1 MIILRKLV
9 AIAGAA
15 ILALFVVAC
24 STVTSGTL
32 TPGMTPA
39 QTVQSMGQPD
49 LKDDVA
55 DPNHN
60 GATVLRYVW
69 LEPGKAA
76 IFGSDNRL
84 ASVQDVEGNTKQR
97 VEQQT
102 HAEAVAAG
110 PPQRFDPIQTP
121 LDYLFY
127 PVKAGAIYFG
137 AGLNCATNGNCQK
150 PNLPA
155 PSAG

>member
-15 ILALFVVAC
+15 ILPLFVVAC

-76 IFGSDNRL
+76 IFGADQRV
-84 ASVQDVEGNTKQR
+84 ASIQNVEVGTDTKQQ
-97 VEQQT
+97 VEHQ
-102 HAEAVAAG
+102 
-110 PPQRFDPIQTP
+110 
-121 LDYLFY
+121 
-127 PVKAGAIYFG
+127 
-137 AGLNCATNGNCQK
+137 
-150 PNLPA
+150 
-155 PSAG
+155 